1 MMRVTFVS
9 FDDDPPQGGQGVV
22 LHGMREALK
31 RRKVHAHTISGR
43 GTHRVPYARITGRPP
58 LDLSLQLN
66 RNRSI
71 LYRDEPDL
79 IHAFGGPGGVL
90 VWRPLLLPLV
100 YTAHHTYRQA
110 FGRTSPR
117 RVLSPLEARAYR
129 RAAKVLPVS
138 KSTADAVMALGVAAN
153 RIEVVPNGID
163 MPAVDGVQR
172 EPGRLLF
179 VGRLEVEK
187 GVLDAL
193 SVMESI
199 GRERSDVRGIIVGTG
214 RLRETVN
221 ERATQSA
228 GRIEYL
234 GTIDGDQLAREY
246 ARAALVLVPSRYEGL
261 GMVALEAQLCGT
273 PVAGYDVDGL
283 HDAISDGGV
292 LVRPGDTAGLRQA
305 ALALLD
311 EPSRR
316 AELGAR
322 GRERVQREH
331 SWDQVGERLA
341 AIYAEVL
348 RAA

>member
-1 MMRVTFVS
+1 MRVTFVS

-22 LHGMREALK
+22 LHGMRLALK
-31 RRKVHAHTISGR
+31 RRQVHVHTVSGR
-43 GTHRVPYARITGRPP
+43 GANRVTYARVTGRPP

-90 VWRPLLLPLV
+90 VWRPLLVPLV

-110 FGRTSPR
+110 FRRTSPR

-138 KSTADAVMALGVAAN
+138 KSTADAVMALGVPAS
-153 RIEVVPNGID
+153 RIEVVPNGIE
-163 MPAVDGVQR
+163 MAEVDGVQR
-172 EPGRLLF
+172 ELGRLLF
-179 VGRLEVEK
+179 VGRLEAEK

-199 GRERSDVRGIIVGTG
+199 NRERSDARGVVVGTG
-214 RLRETVN
+214 RLRATVT
-221 ERATQSA
+221 ERVAQSS

-234 GTIDGDQLAREY
+234 GNIDSDQLAREY

-261 GMVALEAQLCGT
+261 GMVALEAQILGT

-283 HDAISDGGV
+283 RDAVTEGGV
-292 LVRPGDTAGLRQA
+292 LVSPGDAAGLRA
-305 ALALLD
+305 ATVALLD
-311 EPSRR
+311 DPSRS
-316 AELGAR
+316 AEMGAR
-322 GRERVQREH
+322 GRDRVRREH
-331 SWDQVGERLA
+331 SWVQVGERLE
-341 AIYAEVL
+341 AIYSEVL

>member
-1 MMRVTFVS
+1 MRVTFVS

-31 RRKVHAHTISGR
+31 RRNVHAHTVSGR
-43 GTHRVPYARITGRPP
+43 GTHRVPYARVTGRAP
-58 LDLSLQLN
+58 LDLSLQVN

-90 VWRPLLLPLV
+90 VWRRLLVPLV

-110 FGRTSPR
+110 FRRTSPR

-138 KSTADAVMALGVAAN
+138 KSTADAVMALGVPAN
-153 RIEVVPNGID
+153 RIEVVPNGIE

-179 VGRLEVEK
+179 VGRLEAEK

-199 GRERSDVRGIIVGTG
+199 GRERGDVQGIIVGTG
-214 RLRETVN
+214 RLRETVT
-221 ERATQSA
+221 AHVAHSQ

-234 GTIDGDQLAREY
+234 GSIDGGQLAREY

-261 GMVALEAQLCGT
+261 GMVALEAQLCGA

-283 HDAISDGGV
+283 RDAISEGGV
-292 LVRPGDTAGLRQA
+292 LVPPGDIAGLRQA
-305 ALALLD
+305 AAALLD
-311 EPSRR
+311 EPVRR
-316 AELGAR
+316 AEMAAR
-322 GRERVQREH
+322 GRERVEREH
-331 SWDQVGERLA
+331 SWDQVGERLQ

-348 RAA
+348 HAA